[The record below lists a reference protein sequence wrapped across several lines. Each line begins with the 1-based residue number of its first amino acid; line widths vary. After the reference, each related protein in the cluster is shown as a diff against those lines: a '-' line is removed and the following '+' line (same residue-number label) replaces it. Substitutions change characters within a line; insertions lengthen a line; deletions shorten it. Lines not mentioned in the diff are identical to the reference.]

1 MENMEV
7 WIVEDCEFDMN
18 ESSVIDLFNSLEKA
32 KACVLTLLKEKVMS
46 MEDEIDD
53 ADEDDYEDLCDSY
66 NSIIEEL
73 NETIETIENPECYS
87 VGTHFKMGGYL
98 VYSRKVQ

>member
-1 MENMEV
+1 MEV

-18 ESSVIDLFNSLEKA
+18 ESSVVGLFDSLEKA
-32 KACVLTLLKEKVMS
+32 KACVLTILKEKVMS

-53 ADEDDYEDLCDSY
+53 TDEDDYEDLCDSY

-73 NETIETIENPECYS
+73 NGTIKDIENPECYS
-87 VGTHFKMGGYL
+87 IGTYFKMGGYL
-98 VYSRKVQ
+98 VYSREVK

>member
-1 MENMEV
+1 MEV

-18 ESSVIDLFNSLEKA
+18 ESAVVDLFDSLEKA
-32 KACVLTLLKEKVMS
+32 KACVLTILKEKVMS

-53 ADEDDYEDLCDSY
+53 ADEDDCEDLCDSY
-66 NSIIEEL
+66 NDTIEEL
-73 NETIETIENPECYS
+73 NKTIKTIENPECYS
-87 VGTHFKMGGYL
+87 VGTYFKMGGYL

>member
-1 MENMEV
+1 MEV

-18 ESSVIDLFNSLEKA
+18 ESAVVDLFDSLEKA
-32 KACVLTLLKEKVMS
+32 KACVLTILKEKVMS

-66 NSIIEEL
+66 NDTIEEL
-73 NETIETIENPECYS
+73 NKTIEDIENPECYS
-87 VGTHFKMGGYL
+87 VGTYFKMGGYL
-98 VYSRKVQ
+98 VYSLEVK